1 MRTVR
6 RFVGWLLGVG
16 RVAGTGVVVAGLVT
30 VVPYL
35 LVRYVGNP
43 LPSGLPAWD
52 EVVLSAQ
59 SREVDDS
66 LVVGLLAVVVWLAWA
81 QLLVS
86 LFVEARAAARGVT
99 TSAVRGLG
107 ATQWLA
113 RRLVAQFTV
122 ATSLLVQSS
131 VGLALPPAPALAD
144 VVPAALLHDPG
155 ADVVARPLVSSQGVV
170 VQVQTS
176 DTLWDLAEQHLGDGS
191 RWSEIRDA
199 NVGRT
204 MPDGTVLDAQFVAIS
219 GDWSLLI
226 PATQSS
232 SLAASTAP
240 GDTVIGAWRV
250 QQGDHFWL
258 MAETVLEQGWGR
270 PASEAEIR
278 EYWLDIIA
286 QNRGHLIS
294 PGNDPNLIYAEQSFE
309 ILLPPL
315 PTSSVSEGDGLAT
328 TLLRPL
334 TGIPQ
339 FEPRHPAPPPTHRDR
354 PAPDTPEGN
363 SGDQAANSGH
373 GSGSGPVVEV
383 VEDAT
388 TDQASRL
395 GVPATMA
402 ASPADAV
409 DGEGD
414 GGSEL
419 GVGGRGVETL
429 VVAGVG
435 LSAVGAAFVLNS
447 LRARRRYQA
456 SRRRPGSV
464 PELPDDEHRQFE
476 NRVRAIADHEALR
489 WLTATNKF
497 LSHTLDGGES
507 WHLPPIVAMRAG
519 DHGLEVLLDED
530 APAPRGFLEGSQP
543 RSWILD
549 PDIEVRQLEGEA
561 ADRLPYAPLLLP
573 VGGTGGGDLLVELA
587 QFGVIGLDG
596 PVEATTGWLRALTVA
611 VATSSWSQHVDVVA
625 IGVDPIL
632 NRMPHVQVPGDPF
645 DWAQQVTDRAA
656 REGPRP
662 DSRYEMRLR
671 GHRVDETLVLV
682 GAGYEGVAQHL
693 VEVAELANTPF
704 TLIAAAP
711 VRSEGRI
718 QFEGDR
724 ATLEPTGVTF
734 WPSVM
739 AAEAIVMT
747 TTLLDQA
754 ADSGSVPVDVHYADE
769 VPGVS
774 VDGEPDLW
782 PPEDLPFDFAAPG
795 DEPADRMDVEWRPA
809 PQPEPAVGE
818 IPRSS
823 ATPAAT
829 EPSSMS
835 TRWLTPPS
843 GIAAPDG
850 ADVALP
856 GATGPSDHASAV
868 DGFEEGLV
876 CAEVADQPRV
886 ECDATSAV
894 AGTDRAD
901 EAPAGAVDQ
910 TRAPADLA
918 PPSAD
923 EDEAAKDA
931 ALDDGRLFDPEVA
944 AGGLGGVT
952 PGSLGESDS
961 VRAAIDQVT
970 ARRPIEVVVLTPT
983 PEVEG
988 TAERLTPKNTSVL
1001 AYLAFHRTATSS
1013 AVREVF
1019 WPSSVSRSTSDNAV
1033 SLIRRGVGTASDGTP
1048 RLNVV
1053 AEGRFIVSD
1062 EIGCDWTRFQQLVE
1076 RAEVARRD
1084 HAPQDEMALLL
1095 AALGLIAGPIASD
1108 ADQKHWLWL
1117 RDDPIVYSRV
1127 ETAIVDAAHR
1137 LGYLG
1142 CELQRPDVAMWA
1154 ADKGLTVVPEQEAL
1168 FRIQMSAA
1176 ALAGDDSTIDSV
1188 FRQAQRSARPHGDG
1202 VQPETELLYRRL
1214 VGLGQRR
1221 RARQEETG

>member
-1 MRTVR
+1 M
-6 RFVGWLLGVG
+6 
-16 RVAGTGVVVAGLVT
+16 
-30 VVPYL
+30 
-35 LVRYVGNP
+35 
-43 LPSGLPAWD
+43 
-52 EVVLSAQ
+52 
-59 SREVDDS
+59 
-66 LVVGLLAVVVWLAWA
+66 
-81 QLLVS
+81 
-86 LFVEARAAARGVT
+86 
-99 TSAVRGLG
+99 
-107 ATQWLA
+107 
-113 RRLVAQFTV
+113 
-122 ATSLLVQSS
+122 
-131 VGLALPPAPALAD
+131 AD

-155 ADVVARPLVSSQGVV
+155 ADVEARPEVSGQGFV

-204 MPDGTVLDAQFVAIS
+204 MPDGTVLDAQFVAIR

-226 PATQSS
+226 PTTQSS

-258 MAETVLEQGWGR
+258 MAETVLEEGWGR

-286 QNRGHLIS
+286 QNRAHLIS

-315 PTSSVSEGDGLAT
+315 PTSGVSEGDTLAT

-339 FEPRHPAPPPTHRDR
+339 FEPRRPAPPPTHRDR
-354 PAPDTPEGN
+354 PTPDNPEAN
-363 SGDQAANSGH
+363 RGDQEATERRAAGADRLSR
-373 GSGSGPVVEV
+373 SWRTTRLTRRAGPVFL
-383 VEDAT
+383 AT
-388 TDQASRL
+388 PA
-395 GVPATMA
+395 GV
-402 ASPADAV
+402 SPVDAV

-419 GVGGRGVETL
+419 GIGGRGAETL

-456 SRRRPGSV
+456 SRRRPGSL

-497 LSHTLDGGES
+497 LTHTLDGGES

-530 APAPRGFLEGSQP
+530 SPAPRGFLEGSQP

-573 VGGTGGGDLLVELA
+573 VGGTGGGDLLLELG

-611 VATSSWSQHVDVVA
+611 VATSPWSQHVDVVA

-682 GAGYEGVAQHL
+682 GPGYEGVAQHL
-693 VEVAELANTPF
+693 VEVAELTNTPF

-774 VDGEPDLW
+774 VDGDTDPWSPQD
-782 PPEDLPFDFAAPG
+782 PPFDDVAPA
-795 DEPADRMDVEWRPA
+795 DEPARQMDFEWRPA
-809 PQPEPAVGE
+809 PPPQPPVPA
-818 IPRSS
+818 IPPAST
-823 ATPAAT
+823 TPAAT
-829 EPSSMS
+829 EPPSTS
-835 TRWLTPPS
+835 TRWMTPPN
-843 GIAAPDG
+843 GIAAPE
-850 ADVALP
+850 ATDVASTPRETEPSDYLAAADEPQEGHHGDEVAIDEPTVEP
-856 GATGPSDHASAV
+856 GATA
-868 DGFEEGLV
+868 
-876 CAEVADQPRV
+876 
-886 ECDATSAV
+886 AV
-894 AGTDRAD
+894 ANGERAD
-901 EAPAGAVDQ
+901 EAPAGVVDQ
-910 TRAPADLA
+910 TSAPEDLA
-918 PPSAD
+918 APTAD
-923 EDEAAKDA
+923 QDAAGEDA
-931 ALDDGRLFDPEVA
+931 ALDDGRLFDPEGL
-944 AGGLGGVT
+944 AGGLGGVA
-952 PGSLGESDS
+952 PGSLGETDS
-961 VRAAIDQVT
+961 VRSAIDQVT
-970 ARRPIEVVVLTPT
+970 ARKPIEVVVLTPT
-983 PEVEG
+983 PDVDG
-988 TAERLTPKNTSVL
+988 TAERLTPKNISVL

-1033 SLIRRGVGTASDGTP
+1033 SLIRRGVGTTTDGTP
-1048 RLNVV
+1048 RLNLV

-1076 RAEVARRD
+1076 RAEVARRE

-1095 AALGLIAGPIASD
+1095 AALELIAGPIASD

-1117 RDDPIVYSRV
+1117 RDDPTVYSRV

-1142 CELQRPDVAMWA
+1142 CEQNRPDVAMWA

-1214 VGLGQRR
+1214 VGLGQGR
-1221 RARQEETG
+1221 RARQEGIG